1 MYKNVLQYIKRGE
14 IMHRY
19 YLNNYGNE
27 RMTKFLLR
35 NGDIEQDTRGIY
47 VVDTEDYQDFQEQF
61 DSLEYFK
68 SVQKFV
74 QVFELERMLSKENF
88 TYYARV
94 VEDDNNNV
102 FSLIYESQDGSD
114 NVTIDDVV
122 EIISGD
128 IFAGNID
135 F

>member
-1 MYKNVLQYIKRGE
+1 MNKNVLQYIRGE

-27 RMTKFLLR
+27 RMTEFLLR

-74 QVFELERMLSKENF
+74 QEFELEYMLSKGNF
-88 TYYARV
+88 VYYARV

-114 NVTIDDVV
+114 NITMADVV
-122 EIISGD
+122 EIVSGD
-128 IFAGNID
+128 IFTP
-135 F
+135 